1 MSVVDKIN
9 KKDPITIT
17 NKALDRIKYL
27 LEDKGQEV
35 IGIRIIIKQKGCF
48 GLKYNIEY
56 AYEVR
61 PFESTIAVV
70 HDGSK
75 IKVLIDPKAIMFILG
90 SEMDFV
96 EDKFSSGFIFK
107 NPNEKGRCGCG
118 ESFYV

>member
-1 MSVVDKIN
+1 MSFANRKN
-9 KKDPITIT
+9 PITIT
-17 NKALDRIKYL
+17 DKALDRIKYL
-27 LEDKGQEV
+27 LDGKGQEV

-56 AYEVR
+56 AYEIR
-61 PFESTIAVV
+61 PFESTIEVMHSGEKV
-70 HDGSK
+70 K
-75 IKVLIDPKAIMFILG
+75 ILIDPKAIMFILG

-96 EDKFSSGFIFK
+96 EDKFSSGFVFK

>member
-1 MSVVDKIN
+1 MSFTN
-9 KKDPITIT
+9 RKDPITIT
-17 NKALDRIKYL
+17 DKALDRIKYL
-27 LEDKGQEV
+27 LEGKGQEV

-56 AYEVR
+56 AYEAR
-61 PFESTIAVV
+61 PFESIIEVV
-70 HDGSK
+70 HNGNK

-90 SEMDFV
+90 SKMDFV
-96 EDKFSSGFIFK
+96 EDKFSSGFVFK